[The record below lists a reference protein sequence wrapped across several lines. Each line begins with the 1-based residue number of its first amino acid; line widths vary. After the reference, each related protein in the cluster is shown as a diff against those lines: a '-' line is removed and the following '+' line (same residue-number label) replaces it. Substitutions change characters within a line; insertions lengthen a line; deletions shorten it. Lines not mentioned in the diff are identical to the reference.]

1 MVLFFRYY
9 LLRSTQ
15 GESFIIFVS
24 GGKKDN
30 AEVRTETLETSL
42 CSLFRRV
49 KDDENP
55 PIVPYLVIFFK
66 DYGIKG
72 VFMSWDIILVLK
84 NSEKTLMLEII
95 ATIRFC
101 KNWWEICQ
109 HLRLFQVYDLDLG
122 FHTFN
127 DIVLST
133 WLT

>member
-30 AEVRTETLETSL
+30 AEVRNETLETSL

-72 VFMSWDIILVLK
+72 VFMS
-84 NSEKTLMLEII
+84 
-95 ATIRFC
+95 
-101 KNWWEICQ
+101 
-109 HLRLFQVYDLDLG
+109 
-122 FHTFN
+122 
-127 DIVLST
+127 
-133 WLT
+133 